1 MRKADPYIIILLALG
16 VVVFLTKCLIAYPIQ
31 YVGHADASG
40 YAEMADSLVHGRG
53 FEVDYISFYFIKYPH
68 IYRPE
73 DHWPPLYSI
82 FIAPFYIIFGKSA
95 FSAKLP
101 SIIISCFFLPLV
113 IYYLTKELSKSRI
126 TSLSAGVTV
135 LLSPSFYEWSL
146 HCLSDVIFAFVVCA
160 FVLFAVK
167 SLDKKQY
174 FYLAGF
180 FMGLSYYA
188 KGSAIVLIPCYIF
201 FYILCNLK
209 FHRWKLQIKPIWDA
223 LKNKAFL
230 IGLLIAFLV
239 LLPWFVRNFIHF
251 HDPLFSTQRFA
262 AGYGGYVDWEIG
274 TYDLYW
280 GEKPPPTYHDKFK
293 DGIGYVADMTWK
305 YFKTNVWWTFMDI
318 YSQWGKFSKRAFLTY
333 FVCLPAIPGIFL
345 LWGNKKRHIIWM
357 VALALLIFL
366 SLGWFPID
374 RMVLPIIPLM
384 MALGWSAYYIILKTI
399 FKYLDR
405 GFAFIFDLFSGFFL
419 GKIDKLKRSFSHKDI
434 DSCKGIVKDSVFK
447 SPLPPFFK
455 GGIFRFPFFKGGVSF
470 PPLPKGDQGGFKDL
484 YLIYHSFFS
493 RKIAISQDMIK
504 NNLLVAKKILFN
516 PRISTGF
523 AILCFL
529 APFIILSSE
538 SINSDKKSR
547 GYPFRE
553 ADEAW
558 MDMGIWLK
566 NNAPYDSVTMT
577 RNPWELHFYS
587 DQPAVQ
593 IPRTNLDKT
602 MEVMRFYN
610 VNYIIPQL
618 NIRPSLEPLVTG
630 KILGLQLVYD
640 NKTLQLYKIRYDL
653 LGKQNTKTTPNKGK

>member
-1 MRKADPYIIILLALG
+1 MFHKSLKKKSLKKPDPYIIILLALG

-73 DHWPPLYSI
+73 DHWPPLYSM
-82 FIAPFYIIFGKSA
+82 FIAPFYLILGKSA

-146 HCLSDVIFAFVVCA
+146 HCLSDVTFAFMVCA

-167 SLDKKQY
+167 SLDKKPY

-188 KGSAIVLIPCYIF
+188 KGSAIVLIPCYIL
-201 FYILCNLK
+201 FYILHNLK

-230 IGLLIAFLV
+230 MGLLIAFLV

-251 HDPLFSTQRFA
+251 HDPLFTTQRFA

-280 GEKPPPTYHDKFK
+280 GEKPPPTYRDKFN
-293 DGIGYVADMTWK
+293 DGIYYVADMTWK

-345 LWGNKKRHIIWM
+345 LWGNKKRHIVWM

-384 MALGWSAYYIILKTI
+384 MALGWSAYYIILKNI

-405 GFAFIFDLFSGFFL
+405 GFAFIFDLFSNFFL
-419 GKIDKLKRSFSHKDI
+419 GKIDKLKRNFSYK
-434 DSCKGIVKDSVFK
+434 
-447 SPLPPFFK
+447 
-455 GGIFRFPFFKGGVSF
+455 
-470 PPLPKGDQGGFKDL
+470 
-484 YLIYHSFFS
+484 
-493 RKIAISQDMIK
+493 DMIK
-504 NNLLVAKKILFN
+504 NNLLAVKKILFN

-529 APFIILSSE
+529 VPVIILSSE

-610 VNYIIPQL
+610 ANYIIPQL
-618 NIRPSLEPLVTG
+618 SIRPSLEPLVTG
-630 KILGLQLVYD
+630 KTLGLQLVYD
-640 NKTLQLYKIRYDL
+640 NKTLQLYKVRYDL
-653 LGKQNTKTTPNKGK
+653 LGKQNTKTTPIKGK